1 MWCLSPSS
9 LLVYDDISHRA
20 FRSLRDQL
28 MISLS
33 LRLWLMRILIEIAFW
48 NLRKARPQSVTAATY
63 KCRLDGKTR
72 DGTRENNL
80 DSFYNGPGF
89 YASRVGFASSPKF
102 FLRRCTASRVSRTC
116 PFKGASTH
124 ASEGHEGK
132 TRGCARRCGSELAI
146 NRSTSARYFPLIRRN
161 CAASRPVPVLQRVS
175 KGASFNTL
183 LMKRFPQ
190 VS

>member
-1 MWCLSPSS
+1 MFCPYIADRPSIGNARDSAAIIQIERRSAWNERAGVPCNSHGKIVYMWCLSPSS

-89 YASRVGFASSPKF
+89 YASRVGFASSQSSFYAVAPHRGS
-102 FLRRCTASRVSRTC
+102 LVRVLLKAPPHMHRKAT
-116 PFKGASTH
+116 KEKHGGARV
-124 ASEGHEGK
+124 AA
-132 TRGCARRCGSELAI
+132 ARNSL
-146 NRSTSARYFPLIRRN
+146 
-161 CAASRPVPVLQRVS
+161 
-175 KGASFNTL
+175 
-183 LMKRFPQ
+183 
-190 VS
+190 